1 MNNKLLISCRNLGYS
16 AKPDEDFSAETMW
29 DICNLN
35 LDLHVGERISFYFK
49 TEEQKSV
56 LWRLFERKLKPKTG
70 SLRISSNTHIHTDQG
85 LLDGLDKSSSLQ
97 ENLQSRLFEERP
109 WFGGKRKTMD
119 SLLHRLGLIGRIKF
133 LPINDLSDQ
142 HLTRFWTLMLAA
154 TKTRIFMLDR
164 LLPLLDEISM
174 SFLLEWME
182 SFPGS
187 IIIFGKHVNFLNAVV
202 ESRQD
207 KQIVL
212 SRRSI
217 FDLVISFKSHGEAK
231 TLINN
236 EKKFIDDK

>member
-16 AKPDEDFSAETMW
+16 ATSAEDFSAETMW
-29 DICNLN
+29 DICKLN
-35 LDLHVGERISFYFK
+35 LDLHAGERISFYFK

-70 SLRISSNTHIHTDQG
+70 SLRISASTHIHTDQG

-119 SLLHRLGLIGRIKF
+119 TLMYRLGLNGSIQY
-133 LPINDLSDQ
+133 LPVNDLSDQ
-142 HLTRFWTLMLAA
+142 YLTRFLTLMLAA
-154 TKTRIFMLDR
+154 AKTRVFMLDR

-187 IIIFGKHVNFLNAVV
+187 IIVFGEHANILNAV

-207 KQIVL
+207 KQMEL
-212 SRRSI
+212 SRSL
-217 FDLVISFKSHGEAK
+217 FDLVISFTIYGGAK

-236 EKKFIDDK
+236 QKKFIDDK

>member
-1 MNNKLLISCRNLGYS
+1 MNNKLLISCRNMGYS
-16 AKPDEDFSAETMW
+16 ATSAEDFSSETMW
-29 DICNLN
+29 DICKLN
-35 LDLHVGERISFYFK
+35 LDLHAGERVCFHFQN
-49 TEEQKSV
+49 EEQKNV

-70 SLRISSNTHIHTDQG
+70 SLRISANTHFHSDQG
-85 LLDGLDKSSSLQ
+85 LLDGLDKGSSMQ

-119 SLLHRLGLIGRIKF
+119 TLMYRLGLIGRIQY
-133 LPINDLSDQ
+133 LPVNDLSDQ

-154 TKTRIFMLDR
+154 AKTRVFMLDR

-187 IIIFGKHVNFLNAVV
+187 IIVFGEHANILNAV

-207 KQIVL
+207 KQMAL
-212 SRRSI
+212 SRSL
-217 FDLVISFKSHGEAK
+217 FDLVISFTSYGEAK

-236 EKKFIDDK
+236 QKKFIDDK

>member
-16 AKPDEDFSAETMW
+16 ETSAEDFSAETMW
-29 DICNLN
+29 DICKLS
-35 LDLHVGERISFYFK
+35 LDLHAGERISFYYK

-70 SLRISSNTHIHTDQG
+70 SLRISASTHIHTDQG

-109 WFGGKRKTMD
+109 WFGGKRKTM
-119 SLLHRLGLIGRIKF
+119 STLMNRLGLIGRIQY
-133 LPINDLSDQ
+133 LPVNDLSDQ
-142 HLTRFWTLMLAA
+142 HLTRFLTLMLTAA
-154 TKTRIFMLDR
+154 KTRVFMLDR

-174 SFLLEWME
+174 SFLLEWIE

-187 IIIFGKHVNFLNAVV
+187 IIVFGEHANILNAV

-207 KQIVL
+207 KQVTL
-212 SRRSI
+212 SKSL
-217 FDLVISFKSHGEAK
+217 FDLVISFTSYGEAK

-236 EKKFIDDK
+236 QKKFIDGK

>member
-1 MNNKLLISCRNLGYS
+1 MNNKLMISCRNLGYS
-16 AKPDEDFSAETMW
+16 ATSAKAYSAEPIW
-29 DICNLN
+29 DICKLN
-35 LDLHVGERISFYFK
+35 LDLYAGEKISFYFK

-70 SLRISSNTHIHTDQG
+70 SLRISSHTPIHTDQG

-97 ENLQSRLFEERP
+97 ENLQSRLFEARP

-174 SFLLEWME
+174 SFFLEWME
-182 SFPGS
+182 SFTGS
-187 IIIFGKHVNFLNAVV
+187 IIIFGKHVNFLNAV

>member
-1 MNNKLLISCRNLGYS
+1 MGYS
-16 AKPDEDFSAETMW
+16 ATSAENFSAETMW
-29 DICNLN
+29 DICKLN
-35 LDLHVGERISFYFK
+35 LDLYAGERISFYFK

-70 SLRISSNTHIHTDQG
+70 SLRISASTHIHTDQS

-97 ENLQSRLFEERP
+97 ENLQSKLFEERP

-119 SLLHRLGLIGRIKF
+119 TLMYRLGLIGRIQY
-133 LPINDLSDQ
+133 LPVNDLSDQ

-154 TKTRIFMLDR
+154 AKTRVFMLDR

-187 IIIFGKHVNFLNAVV
+187 IIVFGEHANILNAV

-207 KQIVL
+207 KQMAL
-212 SRRSI
+212 SMSP
-217 FDLVISFKSHGEAK
+217 FDLVISFTSFGEAK

-236 EKKFIDDK
+236 QKKFIDDK

>member
-16 AKPDEDFSAETMW
+16 ATSAEDFSAETMW
-29 DICNLN
+29 DICKLN
-35 LDLHVGERISFYFK
+35 LDLHAGERISFYFK

-70 SLRISSNTHIHTDQG
+70 SLRISASTHIHTDQG

-119 SLLHRLGLIGRIKF
+119 TLMSRLGLIGRIQY
-133 LPINDLSDQ
+133 LPVNDLSDQ
-142 HLTRFWTLMLAA
+142 HLARFWTLMLAA
-154 TKTRIFMLDR
+154 AKTRVFMLDR

-187 IIIFGKHVNFLNAVV
+187 IIMFGEHANILNAV

-207 KQIVL
+207 KQMVL
-212 SRRSI
+212 SRSL
-217 FDLVISFKSHGEAK
+217 FDLVISFTSYGEAK

-236 EKKFIDDK
+236 QKKFIDDK

>member
-16 AKPDEDFSAETMW
+16 PTFAEGFSDDTVW
-29 DICNLN
+29 DINKLN
-35 LDLHVGERISFYFK
+35 LDLHAGERISFYFK
-49 TEEQKSV
+49 TEEQKNV

-70 SLRISSNTHIHTDQG
+70 SLRISASTHIHTDQG

-119 SLLHRLGLIGRIKF
+119 TLMYRLGLIGRIQY
-133 LPINDLSDQ
+133 LPVNDLSDQ

-154 TKTRIFMLDR
+154 AKTRVFMLDR
-164 LLPLLDEISM
+164 LLPLLDETSM

-187 IIIFGKHVNFLNAVV
+187 IIVFGEHADFLNAV

-207 KQIVL
+207 KQMVL
-212 SRRSI
+212 SRSL
-217 FDLVISFKSHGEAK
+217 FDLVISFTRYGEAK

-236 EKKFIDDK
+236 QKKFIDDK

>member
-16 AKPDEDFSAETMW
+16 ATSAEDFSAETMW
-29 DICNLN
+29 DICKLN
-35 LDLHVGERISFYFK
+35 LDLHAGERISFYFK

-70 SLRISSNTHIHTDQG
+70 SLRISASTHIHTDQG

-119 SLLHRLGLIGRIKF
+119 TLMYRLGLIGRIQS
-133 LPINDLSDQ
+133 LPVNDLSDQ
-142 HLTRFWTLMLAA
+142 HLTRFLTLMLAA
-154 TKTRIFMLDR
+154 AKTRVFMLDR

-187 IIIFGKHVNFLNAVV
+187 IIVFGEHANILNAV

-207 KQIVL
+207 KQMAL
-212 SRRSI
+212 SRSL
-217 FDLVISFKSHGEAK
+217 FDLVISFTSYGEAK

-236 EKKFIDDK
+236 QKKFIDDK

>member
-1 MNNKLLISCRNLGYS
+1 MNNKLLISCRNFGYS
-16 AKPDEDFSAETMW
+16 ATSAKDFSAEAMW
-29 DICNLN
+29 DICKLN
-35 LDLHVGERISFYFK
+35 LDLHAGERISFYFK
-49 TEEQKSV
+49 TDEQKSV

-70 SLRISSNTHIHTDQG
+70 SLQISASTHIHTDQG

-119 SLLHRLGLIGRIKF
+119 TLMYRLGLIGRIQH
-133 LPINDLSDQ
+133 LNVNDLSDQ

-154 TKTRIFMLDR
+154 AKTRVFMLDR

-187 IIIFGKHVNFLNAVV
+187 IIVFGEHANILNAV
-202 ESRQD
+202 ESRED
-207 KQIVL
+207 KQMAL
-212 SRRSI
+212 SRSL
-217 FDLVISFKSHGEAK
+217 FDLVISFTRYGEAK

-236 EKKFIDDK
+236 QKKFIDDR

>member
-16 AKPDEDFSAETMW
+16 ATSAEDFSAETMW
-29 DICNLN
+29 DICKLN
-35 LDLHVGERISFYFK
+35 LDLHAGERISFYFK

-56 LWRLFERKLKPKTG
+56 LWRLFEQKLKPKTG
-70 SLRISSNTHIHTDQG
+70 SLRISANTHIHTDQG

-109 WFGGKRKTMD
+109 WFGGKRKNMD
-119 SLLHRLGLIGRIKF
+119 TLMCRLGLIGRIQY
-133 LPINDLSDQ
+133 LPVNDLSDQ

-154 TKTRIFMLDR
+154 AKTRVFLLDR
-164 LLPLLDEISM
+164 LLPLLDETSM

-187 IIIFGKHVNFLNAVV
+187 IIMFGEHTNILTAV
-202 ESRQD
+202 ESRKC
-207 KQIVL
+207 KQMKL
-212 SRRSI
+212 SKSL
-217 FDLVISFKSHGEAK
+217 FELEISFTSYGEAK

-236 EKKFIDDK
+236 QKKFIDDY

>member
-16 AKPDEDFSAETMW
+16 ATSAEDFSAETMW
-29 DICNLN
+29 DICKLN
-35 LDLHVGERISFYFK
+35 LDLHAGERISFYFK

-70 SLRISSNTHIHTDQG
+70 SLRISASTHIHTDQG

-119 SLLHRLGLIGRIKF
+119 TLMYRLGLIGRIQY
-133 LPINDLSDQ
+133 LPVNDLSDQ
-142 HLTRFWTLMLAA
+142 HLTRFLTLMLAA
-154 TKTRIFMLDR
+154 AKTKVLMLDS
-164 LLPLLDEISM
+164 LLPMLDEISM

-187 IIIFGKHVNFLNAVV
+187 IVVFGENSNILNDFL
-202 ESRQD
+202 SKKDQ
-207 KQIVL
+207 QTTL
-212 SRRSI
+212 SRPL
-217 FDLVISFKSHGEAK
+217 FDLVISFTSYGEAK

-236 EKKFIDDK
+236 QKKFIDDK